1 MWRSATT
8 RSPEAATAEES
19 QRPAP
24 FTCRLLACEL
34 ARILHATRSVC
45 DRKDY
50 SLVHFTLFKAE
61 QTIEMFSV
69 LNAGGSSNAG
79 ELAS

>member
-8 RSPEAATAEES
+8 RSPKAATAEES

-45 DRKDY
+45 DRKDRGV
-50 SLVHFTLFKAE
+50 LHFTLFNAE
-61 QTIEMFSV
+61 QSKEMLSA